1 MSILPVGLKLDSKL
15 SCCFCVFLHEKPA
28 GLLQTSQNMSH
39 LKTYDWLGILES
51 YVELQPWQ
59 YDCNWRP
66 ITLQTCSS
74 TAKLKDI
81 LSLYSKYTCMDLVN
95 NRSASLSWSLGYSLI
110 TDEFKNYAEYAK
122 ILKTFPL
129 SLRKSYFLNHI
140 NDTSQ

>member
-1 MSILPVGLKLDSKL
+1 MSILPVGIKLESKL
-15 SCCFCVFLHEKPA
+15 PHCFCVFLHEKPA

-39 LKTYDWLGILES
+39 LKTYDWLRILES

-66 ITLQTCSS
+66 INLQTYSS

-110 TDEFKNYAEYAK
+110 IDEFKNYAEYAK